1 MKTPWKLELPQL
13 LILAAMFGLAAWTWP
28 SAPERVPVHWNL
40 AGEVDRY
47 GGKAEGLLILPG
59 MALLIYVLLRFL
71 PRFDPRRENYARFAG
86 SYNAMRLGILAL
98 LFAVDGVMLLTLRGL
113 AVDVGLVVGGLV
125 GLLFVGLGL
134 VLPRFQPNW
143 FAGIRTPWTLS
154 SDRVW
159 HQTHALGGKL
169 FVAMGLLVILAGLSK
184 ATWIFGLA
192 MASVALGSLGLVVYS
207 YLLWRR
213 EQAAA

>member
-1 MKTPWKLELPQL
+1 MKSTWKLELPQL
-13 LILAAMFGLAAWTWP
+13 LVLALMFGLAAWTWP
-28 SAPERVPVHWNL
+28 TAPDKVPVHWNL

-59 MALLIYVLLRFL
+59 MALLIYVLLRAL
-71 PRFDPRRENYARFAG
+71 PRLDPRRENYARFAG
-86 SYNAMRLGILAL
+86 SYTAMRLGILGL
-98 LFAVDGVMLLTLRGL
+98 LFAIDGVMLLTLRGV

-125 GLLFVGLGL
+125 GLLLVGLGML
-134 VLPRFQPNW
+134 LPRFQPNW

-159 HQTHALGGKL
+159 QQTHALGGKL
-169 FVAMGLLVILAGLSK
+169 FVVMGLLVILAGLSK
-184 ATWIFGLA
+184 APWVFGLA
-192 MASVALGSLGLVVYS
+192 MGSVVLGSLGLVVYS

-213 EQAAA
+213 EQPTT